1 MPFMEDERA
10 ALVATARDT
19 DPEAPTLC
27 EGWTARHLLAHL
39 VEREHQPWL
48 VAVDLASSRPP
59 GEERFM
65 SRIVEEAA
73 GPAGYRALIDRFA
86 GGPPAWSPVGIAGD
100 RMNLVEYVVHHEDLR
115 RAGPSP
121 ATPRDLSAK
130 LEGAIW
136 RRLGAAAKL
145 PLRKSS
151 VGVVLHSPEHGQIQA
166 HKGDLRVIVSG
177 TPVELLLWV
186 FGRRDV
192 ADVEM
197 EGLPDPVERLR
208 AWAG

>member
-1 MPFMEDERA
+1 MPWMEDERA

-19 DPEAPTLC
+19 DPDAPTLC

-39 VEREHQPWL
+39 VEREHQPWF
-48 VAVDLASSRPP
+48 VAVDLVSSRPP

-65 SRIVEEAA
+65 SRLVEEAA
-73 GPAGYRALIDRFA
+73 GPAGYRSLVETFA
-86 GGPPAWSPVGIAGD
+86 GGPPAWSPIGLAGD

-121 ATPRDLSAK
+121 APPRDLPAK
-130 LEGAIW
+130 MEAAVW
-136 RRLGAAAKL
+136 RKLPAAVKL
-145 PLRKSS
+145 PLRKSP
-151 VGVVLHSPEHGQIQA
+151 VGIVLDAPGHGQIQA
-166 HKGDLRVIVSG
+166 RKGELTVIVSG

-197 EGLPDPVERLR
+197 QGLPAAIERLR
-208 AWAG
+208 AWA